1 MLSAW
6 LHTFEPPAKRALEEY
21 PIYRY
26 NQAMTYF
33 ALIPAAGSGARMGGP
48 LPKQYL
54 PLAGSPMIS
63 HALSVLASHPRIEKV
78 FVVLAEDDAHW
89 TSYNWL
95 PFAGRLKILRCGGAT
110 RAESVRN
117 GLAAIADMVDDED
130 WVMVHDAARPCLT
143 HTLIDKL
150 IDGVTEED
158 VGGILAVPVADT
170 LKYGIGGAI
179 VETIAREHMWQAQ
192 TPQMFR
198 HGVLSEAL
206 VTLSPDITDEASAVE
221 AIGLQ
226 PRLIESEGSNL
237 KVTYPFD
244 MQIAEW
250 ILQSRTGPA

>member
-1 MLSAW
+1 MS
-6 LHTFEPPAKRALEEY
+6 
-21 PIYRY
+21 
-26 NQAMTYF
+26 YF
-33 ALIPAAGSGARMGGP
+33 ALIPAAGSGERMGGP
-48 LPKQYL
+48 APKQYL
-54 PLAGSPMIS
+54 PLAGGPMIS
-63 HALSVLASHPRIEKV
+63 HALSVLASHPQIEKV
-78 FVVLAEDDAHW
+78 FVVLAEDDAYW
-89 TSYNWL
+89 TNYNWL
-95 PFAGRLKILRCGGAT
+95 PFAGRIKILRCGGAT

-117 GLAAIADMVDDED
+117 GLAAMAETVDDED

-143 HTLIDKL
+143 HGLIDKL
-150 IDGVTEED
+150 IAGVTEED

-179 VETIAREHMWQAQ
+179 VETVPREHMWQAQ

-206 VTLSPDITDEASAVE
+206 VTLTPGITDEASAVE

-226 PRLIESEGSNL
+226 PRLIESESSNL

-250 ILQSRTGPA
+250 VLQSRTGPA